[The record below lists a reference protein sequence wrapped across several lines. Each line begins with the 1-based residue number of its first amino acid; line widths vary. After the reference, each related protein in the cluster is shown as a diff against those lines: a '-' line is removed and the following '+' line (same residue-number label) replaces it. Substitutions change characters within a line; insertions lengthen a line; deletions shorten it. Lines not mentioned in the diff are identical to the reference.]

1 MTNKERYQRT
11 FSVLHAPELD
21 LEDNTMEKRKRI
33 HISKMAAFL
42 AAAVMMVGAGT
53 AAYAADVGGI
63 QRKVQIWLHGD
74 QTDAVLE
81 INQEDNIT
89 QYDLSYKDENGE
101 EHEMHGGG
109 VAFDMYGNEIPLS
122 EGDIMN
128 QISNYEDVEYKDDGT
143 VWVYYKDQKIEIT
156 DDFDEDGF
164 CFVTLKDGDEKIYMT
179 IKYQDGYGTSTTDY
193 PDKKEFE

>member
-1 MTNKERYQRT
+1 MTNKEKYQRT

-33 HISKMAAFL
+33 HISKMTAFL

-53 AAYAADVGGI
+53 AVYAADVGGI

-81 INQEDNIT
+81 IRQEDNIT
-89 QYDLSYKDENGE
+89 QYDLTYKDENGE
-101 EHEMHGGG
+101 EHEMQGGG
-109 VAFDMYGNEIPLS
+109 VAFDAFGNEIPLT
-122 EGDIMN
+122 EEEIMD
-128 QISNYEDVEYKDDGT
+128 QLTDEADVEYKDDGT

-164 CFVTLKDGDEKIYMT
+164 CFVTLKNGEREEYMT
-179 IKYQDGYGTSTTDY
+179 IKYQDGYGLSTTDY